1 EGFRLRHHQLES
13 HLNHLVDT
21 SPTRQLVLQLKEQLD
36 PLKRQLGLV
45 DKERQLAA
53 LLRSQGQGSGRAGVE
68 FETRAVQAAQR
79 FILPEVLLPDVSLT
93 QPQIL
98 TSVTLGAAR
107 MELDQVVVQVP
118 AQKGEAVLVLAV
130 VETKRNLNDLAHGFR
145 QRQENLAWLT
155 GTTPGYDPA
164 LYRTRSFPTGHF
176 DREVHWRQDEQD
188 YLFRPDSFRLFQP
201 EPTGYFLERLY
212 FITRPG
218 PLWGVSSAGLSRIQY
233 RIATDTHWPPDSEED
248 LKTYLAWC
256 QSLTDS
262 LETPDLLR
270 LYSTHW
276 AKQIILL
283 S

>member
-1 EGFRLRHHQLES
+1 
-13 HLNHLVDT
+13 
-21 SPTRQLVLQLKEQLD
+21 
-36 PLKRQLGLV
+36 
-45 DKERQLAA
+45 
-53 LLRSQGQGSGRAGVE
+53 
-68 FETRAVQAAQR
+68 VQAAQR

-176 DREVHWRQDEQD
+176 DLEDHYREYHQN
-188 YLFRPDSFRLFQP
+188 YLSRPAAFRTSQS
-201 EPTGYFLERLY
+201 EANGYFLERLY
-212 FITRPG
+212 FIARPG
-218 PLWGVSSAGLSRIQY
+218 LLCGGSSVGLSLIQY
-233 RIATDTHWPPDSEED
+233 RIATDTHWPPESEED

-256 QSLTDS
+256 QSLT
-262 LETPDLLR
+262 
-270 LYSTHW
+270 
-276 AKQIILL
+276 
-283 S
+283 